1 MSSERFPDDLQLLAE
16 QFLASGWTELR
27 VKTGDTEILFSLDP
41 NSAGLG
47 SAGVAAPTAP
57 IATPASIEAS
67 TNAVAATAPAEA
79 PATPDSIDPSWVPIT
94 APNLGTFY
102 RSPKPGAA
110 PFVEVGSVVQ
120 QETEVCLLEVM
131 KLFTSVKAGQAGKIV
146 QICAADSELVEAGRI
161 LYYIQP
167 GA

>member
-27 VKTGDTEILFSLDP
+27 VRTGDTEILFSLDP
-41 NSAGLG
+41 NSPGLG
-47 SAGVAAPTAP
+47 SAPALAPAPPAAP
-57 IATPASIEAS
+57 ASAH
-67 TNAVAATAPAEA
+67 TATAPA
-79 PATPDSIDPSWVPIT
+79 ATPAEGTATTAIDPTWVPVV

-102 RSPKPGAA
+102 RAPKPGAP
-110 PFVEVGSVVQ
+110 PFVEVGSTVQ
-120 QETEVCLLEVM
+120 EDTEVCLLEVM
-131 KLFTSVKAGQAGKIV
+131 KLFTSVKAGRAGKIV
-146 QICAADSELVEAGRI
+146 RICAADSELVDAGRI

>member
-41 NSAGLG
+41 NSPGLG
-47 SAGVAAPTAP
+47 SAAGVA
-57 IATPASIEAS
+57 PAA
-67 TNAVAATAPAEA
+67 AVAAQPSAVTPALGVQA
-79 PATPDSIDPSWVPIT
+79 ATVPNASGSDNIDPSWVPIT

-102 RSPKPGAA
+102 RSPKPGAP

-120 QETEVCLLEVM
+120 EETEVCLLEVM
-131 KLFTSVKAGQAGKIV
+131 KLFTSVKAGQSGKV
-146 QICAADSELVEAGRI
+146 VRICAADSELVEAGKI
-161 LYYIQP
+161 LYYLEP